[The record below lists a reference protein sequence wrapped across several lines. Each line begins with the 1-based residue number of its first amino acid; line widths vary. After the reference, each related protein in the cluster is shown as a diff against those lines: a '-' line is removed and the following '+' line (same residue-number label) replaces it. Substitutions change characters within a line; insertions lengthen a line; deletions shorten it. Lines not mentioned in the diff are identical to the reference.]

1 MFDIINEHKI
11 LSIFLIFITRVCL
24 LANKELFKIR
34 KESAF
39 AYIVNDILDIIIS
52 LIIAL
57 FILEK
62 IY

>member
-11 LSIFLIFITRVCL
+11 LSIFLIFITRVGL